1 MAAINFK
8 FDFEYYGAAV
18 VEMDFDG
25 SHYRFQST
33 YMGDNPLN
41 SLINGL
47 WTLKFHSHH
56 FEESDRSCKFV
67 WQDEPD
73 GHLVR
78 LCKKNDDLHI
88 VIHYFSDATNFG
100 GNSFMFEDTKLVL
113 DTVFNFDDFT
123 KEVCK
128 AAINAIKKYGILGYA
143 RSWDDSM
150 NNFDFPVAKLLYLLG
165 SELKEDNN
173 DLYFS
178 DFDRELLILKMD
190 K

>member
-1 MAAINFK
+1 MAAINLT
-8 FDFEYYGAAV
+8 FDYTYFGIAV
-18 VEMDFDG
+18 IEMDFDG
-25 SHYRFQST
+25 RHYRFQST
-33 YMGDNPLN
+33 YMGENPLN

-143 RSWDDSM
+143 RSWDDRM